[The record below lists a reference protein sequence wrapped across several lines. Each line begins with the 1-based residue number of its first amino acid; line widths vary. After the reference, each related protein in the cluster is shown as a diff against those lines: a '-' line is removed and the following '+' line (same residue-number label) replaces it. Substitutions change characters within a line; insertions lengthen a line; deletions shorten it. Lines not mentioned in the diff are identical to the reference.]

1 MTRHRFASAL
11 LAVLI
16 AMTALV
22 GSAGVARADPE
33 DAAPQIID
41 DLLIV
46 IPGLTIDPR
55 DRDATEKGP
64 GPKDWTGSGMYCQNQ
79 HVKCQKMG
87 F

>member
-1 MTRHRFASAL
+1 MTRQRFAAVL
-11 LAVLI
+11 LAGML
-16 AMTALV
+16 ALTALF
-22 GSAGVARADPE
+22 GSAGVARADPD
-33 DAAPQIID
+33 DAVPEIID

-55 DRDATEKGP
+55 DRDGSEKGA

-79 HVKCQKMG
+79 HVKCRKMG

>member
-41 DLLIV
+41 DLLIIV
-46 IPGLTIDPR
+46 PGLTIDPR

-64 GPKDWTGSGMYCQNQ
+64 GPKDWTGSGMYCQNRN
-79 HVKCQKMG
+79 VKCQKMG

>member
-16 AMTALV
+16 AMTALL
-22 GSAGVARADPE
+22 GCAGVARADPE

-41 DLLIV
+41 DLLIIV
-46 IPGLTIDPR
+46 PGLTIDPR

-64 GPKDWTGSGMYCQNQ
+64 GPKEWTGSGMYCQNRN
-79 HVKCQKMG
+79 VKCQKMG

>member
-11 LAVLI
+11 LAVVI
-16 AMTALV
+16 ALSALA

-33 DAAPQIID
+33 DAVPQIID

-46 IPGLTIDPR
+46 IPGLTLDPR
-55 DRDATEKGP
+55 DRDATQQGP
-64 GPKDWTGSGMYCQNQ
+64 GLKEWTGSGMYCQNRN
-79 HVKCQKMG
+79 VKCQKMG